1 MARRKVLPIFRTA
14 NESGQSKELEMQNY
28 RESLGDR
35 KLVYTITKQDKYK
48 ERLTDEQLQW
58 IDKLLKTFA
67 KYDIFGS
74 NQIEQI
80 IELSQMATELDK
92 LETMLSKE
100 HTLAFEYDEVMSKAL
115 GFRCIKLSQ
124 FMRYKDRLESIL
136 ERLFYDYLKVTLEQF
151 EQLQYD
157 NVDEEQIE
165 ELQTNP
171 KLILAQ
177 LGGIEA
183 LKRKGV

>member
-1 MARRKVLPIFRTA
+1 MARRKVLPVFRTRKE
-14 NESGQSKELEMQNY
+14 NLELKELEMQKY

-58 IDKLLKTFA
+58 IDKLLITFA

-80 IELSQMATELDK
+80 IELSKMATELDK
-92 LETMLSKE
+92 LETMLNKD
-100 HTLAFEYDEVMSKAL
+100 HTLAFEYDEFMSKSL

-124 FMRYKDRLESIL
+124 FMKYKDRLESML
-136 ERLFYDYLKVTLEQF
+136 EKLFYDYLRVTLEQF

-157 NVDEEQIE
+157 NVDESAVEN
-165 ELQTNP
+165 LQTNP
-171 KLILAQ
+171 KLLLAQ
-177 LGGIEA
+177 LGGMNA
-183 LKRKGV
+183 LLKKGN